1 MRYVLYGWTHES
13 FGNYNRGCID
23 DDSQF
28 FIDLENDEKT
38 LIDYAIKI
46 NESDDYNKIVN
57 QQKTMIND
65 SKIVEDVRAIYIWDN
80 EDATWIL

>member
-13 FGNYNRGCID
+13 FGNYNQGCID

-46 NESDDYNKIVN
+46 NESDNYNKILN
-57 QQKTMIND
+57 QQKTMVND
-65 SKIVEDVRAIYIWDN
+65 SKIAEDVRAIYIWDN
-80 EDATWIL
+80 EDEAWIL